1 MLNAGVLTFKEFAMR
16 EPLPLSTIH
25 GAVLQFLLLAFPN
38 LKSESGTVSEELKA
52 LGVNEEIMR
61 AWYEL
66 VSEEINQPSEEEE
79 FD

>member
-1 MLNAGVLTFKEFAMR
+1 M
-16 EPLPLSTIH
+16 
-25 GAVLQFLLLAFPN
+25 LLLAFPN
-38 LKSESGTVSEELKA
+38 LKSESGAVSEELKA
-52 LGVNEEIMR
+52 LGVNEEVMR